1 MVGCSGDDPDSL
13 AFQASAMTALA
24 HNPKRQLVGVEPTF
38 YTLVCGVEPLAGATC
53 TGLSSNYLS
62 ARTGN

>member
-24 HNPKRQLVGVEPTF
+24 HNPLV
-38 YTLVCGVEPLAGATC
+38 L
-53 TGLSSNYLS
+53 
-62 ARTGN
+62 RTGIDPVSPP